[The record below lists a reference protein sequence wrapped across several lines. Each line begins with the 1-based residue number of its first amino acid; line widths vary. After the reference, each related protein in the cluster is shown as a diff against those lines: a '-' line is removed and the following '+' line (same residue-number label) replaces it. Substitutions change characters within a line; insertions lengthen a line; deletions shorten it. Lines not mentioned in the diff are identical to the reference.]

1 MVYWFSCCSK
11 NDDYTVLLRSQSV
24 IELYVFSN
32 CEVEVPSVADV
43 KSEFPFF
50 FWDTRI
56 TQWATVRALFRI
68 TIMMASGCEYELL
81 ILILAL
87 L

>member
-50 FWDTRI
+50 WGYQDYS
-56 TQWATVRALFRI
+56 V
-68 TIMMASGCEYELL
+68 GNCESL
-81 ILILAL
+81 ISNHNYDGLGL
-87 L
+87 